1 MNEFWMKVEPMI
13 LNALAI
19 LLPIAVGTAAGWL
32 RHRAR
37 LWGTVEGAVREAE
50 HHSSSRPAPL
60 AGYEKRSMAL
70 DIIRTQRPRLTEERA
85 SQMIEAVLPKVR
97 RESQPPHPETC
108 VCSTCLPRT
117 PRVG

>member
-1 MNEFWMKVEPMI
+1 MNEFWTKVEPM
-13 LNALAI
+13 LLEALA
-19 LLPIAVGTAAGWL
+19 LVLPVAAGALVGWL

-37 LWGTVEGAVREAE
+37 VWLTVEGAVREVE
-50 HHSSSRPAPL
+50 HHSSSRPAPMP
-60 AGYEKRSMAL
+60 GYEKRSMAL
-70 DIIRTQRPRLTEERA
+70 GIIRTQRPRLTEERA
-85 SQMIEAVLPKVR
+85 SEMIEEVLPKVR